1 MYEPSNTS
9 CLTHKGNNPQ
19 PPIAAEIDNFANEVI
34 EKMFINF
41 SNSDV
46 LLIVQ
51 LIREKSNRSII
62 NQAITLETEANDKA
76 QTAENYRKIA
86 DQI

>member
-1 MYEPSNTS
+1 MHEPSNTS
-9 CLTHKGNNPQ
+9 CLAQKGNSPQ
-19 PPIAAEIDNFANEVI
+19 PPIAAEIDKFANEVI